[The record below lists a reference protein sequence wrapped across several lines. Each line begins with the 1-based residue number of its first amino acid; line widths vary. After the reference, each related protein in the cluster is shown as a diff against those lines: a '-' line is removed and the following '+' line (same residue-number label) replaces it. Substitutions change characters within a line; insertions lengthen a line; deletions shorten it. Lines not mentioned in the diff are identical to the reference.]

1 MTITNRDII
10 YQLIKNPLNLD
21 PNYNKSLYHV
31 YMGAKILAYVEYLI
45 FSYDITE
52 FIKNLNDFFRFL
64 IQYSTVIEEFPSL
77 IPIIVTSI
85 EYIRTN
91 PILFSEQTTGFQLS
105 RQLMDCVPGL
115 KAIIYTPIDYGTSC
129 L

>member
-1 MTITNRDII
+1 MQSHKDVI

-45 FSYDITE
+45 FSYDVPE
-52 FIKNLNDFFRFL
+52 FIKNLNEFFRFL
-64 IQYSTVIEEFPSL
+64 IQYSTVIEEFQTLTPV
-77 IPIIVTSI
+77 IIAAI
-85 EYIRTN
+85 KYIRTN

-105 RQLMDCVPGL
+105 RQLMDSVPRL
-115 KAIIYTPIDYGTSC
+115 KDIIYTPVDYGTSC